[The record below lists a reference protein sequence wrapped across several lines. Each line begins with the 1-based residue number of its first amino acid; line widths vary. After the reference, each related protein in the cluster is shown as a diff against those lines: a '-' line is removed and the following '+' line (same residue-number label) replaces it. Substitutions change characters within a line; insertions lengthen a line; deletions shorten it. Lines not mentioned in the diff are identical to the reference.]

1 MKIRRLLSAVA
12 ASAVIASAVAVSA
25 SAELAVNTPTTF
37 ALTSGTG
44 MWMMKLYVPSEGIDS
59 GIDVTN
65 IGSVVFTI
73 KADEPEY
80 FEGQT
85 GGAVVVSC
93 GPTSVTPEDHKWA
106 SKSYWGVVDTDL
118 DIDTHDEGSDLQT
131 VKVGDYTYQL
141 TCPLDDSN
149 CVYSEVTGSE
159 DGYVQIALQE
169 WGSDMSVISVV
180 SFEVLDTNGNTMV
193 AYDGDGNEI
202 SGGTT
207 AAAADDTAADDTAAE
222 DTAAADDTAATT
234 TTTSADKGSPDTGVE
249 GIAAV
254 AGVAVVAAGAVVLSK
269 KRK

>member
-1 MKIRRLLSAVA
+1 MKIRKLLSAVA
-12 ASAVIASAVAVSA
+12 ASAVIASTVAVSA
-25 SAELAVNTPTTF
+25 SAELAVATPTSF
-37 ALTSGTG
+37 ALTTGTG
-44 MWMMKLYVPSEGIDS
+44 MWMMKLYVPSEDIDF
-59 GIDVTN
+59 GLDVAN

-73 KADEPEY
+73 QADEPEY

-85 GGAVVVSC
+85 GGGVVISC
-93 GPTSVTPEDHKWA
+93 GPTSVTPADHNWA

-141 TCPLDDSN
+141 TCPIDDSN
-149 CVYSEVTGSE
+149 CVYSEVTESE
-159 DGYVQIALQE
+159 DGYVQVALQE

-180 SFEVLDTNGNTMV
+180 SLEVLDTNGSSMIKF
-193 AYDGDGNEI
+193 DGDGNVI
-202 SGGTT
+202 SGDT
-207 AAAADDTAADDTAAE
+207 AAAADDDT
-222 DTAAADDTAATT
+222 TAAADDTASDTTATT
-234 TTTSADKGSPDTGVE
+234 TTTTSDKGSPDTGVE

>member
-1 MKIRRLLSAVA
+1 
-12 ASAVIASAVAVSA
+12 
-25 SAELAVNTPTTF
+25 
-37 ALTSGTG
+37 
-44 MWMMKLYVPSEGIDS
+44 MWMMKLYVPSEGIDY
-59 GIDVTN
+59 GVDVSE

-85 GGAVVVSC
+85 GGAVVFSC
-93 GPTSVTPEDHKWA
+93 GPTSVTPEDHNWA
-106 SKSYWGVVDTDL
+106 QSNYWGVVDTDL

-141 TCPLDDSN
+141 TCPMNDSN
-149 CVYSEVTGSE
+149 CLYSEIYDSE
-159 DGYVQIALQE
+159 DGYAQIALSE

-180 SFEVLDTNGNTMV
+180 SLEVLDTNGNSMIKF
-193 AYDGDGNEI
+193 DGDGNVI
-202 SGGTT
+202 SGDTAAADDTT
-207 AAAADDTAADDTAAE
+207 AAADDTAADT
-222 DTAAADDTAATT
+222 TATT
-234 TTTSADKGSPDTGVE
+234 TTTTSDKGSPDTGVE